1 MARHARHA
9 CHAHLVKATEPSIA
23 RAADLLRAGQP
34 VAFPTETVYG
44 LGADTFNEAAL
55 DRVFELK
62 GRPMDNPL
70 IAHVLGP
77 AGARRVA
84 VGWDDRCERLARR
97 CWPGPL
103 TIVLG
108 RARSVPPRATAGWPS
123 IAVRAPAHPVARA
136 LLEAFGGPV
145 SAPSANKS
153 GGVSPTTAAHV
164 VADFADAGDLLVLDG
179 GACEVGIESTVVDLT
194 TDVARVLRPGSVTV
208 RQLGELLGEAVEA
221 VEVVDV
227 GMGRAATQGL
237 SPGTSMRHYAPRTAT
252 ELVDEQ
258 ALPGRLAELGEPV
271 AVLCFD
277 DAPVAPPHRAIVMPR
292 TAQAYAARLYAALRE
307 ADEVPG
313 AMILVVRP
321 PSQEGLWSAV
331 VDRLGRATHHRAR

>member
-1 MARHARHA
+1 MARHAPHA
-9 CHAHLVKATEPSIA
+9 YMAEATEPMIA
-23 RAADLLRAGQP
+23 RAADLLRAGEP

-62 GRPMDNPL
+62 GRRADNPL

-77 AGARRVA
+77 DQARRVA

-108 RARSVPPRATAGWPS
+108 RARRVPPRATAGWPS

-145 SAPSANKS
+145 SAPSANVS

-164 VADFADAGDLLVLDG
+164 IADFADAGDLLVLDG
-179 GACEVGIESTVVDLT
+179 GACAVGIESTVVDLT
-194 TDVARVLRPGSVTV
+194 TDVARVLRPGSVTAE
-208 RQLGELLGEAVEA
+208 QLSELLGDVSQ
-221 VEVVDV
+221 VDQVGQVV
-227 GMGRAATQGL
+227 MGRAGTQGPA
-237 SPGTSMRHYAPRTAT
+237 PGTSMRHYAPRTAT

-258 ALPGRLAELGEPV
+258 ALPGRLAELGEPA

-277 DAPVAPPHRAIVMPR
+277 DALVAPPHRAIVMPR
-292 TAQAYAARLYAALRE
+292 TAEAYAARLYAALRE

-321 PSQEGLWSAV
+321 PSREGLWSAV
-331 VDRLGRATHHRAR
+331 IDRLGRATHRRSR

>member
-1 MARHARHA
+1 MARHAHHA
-9 CHAHLVKATEPSIA
+9 YLVQATEPSIA
-23 RAADLLRAGQP
+23 RAADLLRAGEP

-55 DRVFELK
+55 GRVFELK
-62 GRPMDNPL
+62 GRGSDNPL

-103 TIVLG
+103 TIVLR

-145 SAPSANKS
+145 SAPSANVS

-179 GACEVGIESTVVDLT
+179 GACAVGIESTVVDLT
-194 TDVARVLRPGSVTV
+194 TDVARVLRPGGVTAS
-208 RQLGELLGEAVEA
+208 QLRELLGEI
-221 VEVVDV
+221 VDDCI
-227 GMGRAATQGL
+227 GSQGPG
-237 SPGTSMRHYAPRTAT
+237 PGTTMRHYAPRTAT
-252 ELVDEQ
+252 ELLDEQ
-258 ALPGRLAELGEPV
+258 VLPGRLAELTEPAV
-271 AVLCFD
+271 VLCFD
-277 DAPVAPPHRAIVMPR
+277 DAPVAQPHRAIVMPR
-292 TAQAYAARLYAALRE
+292 TAGPYAARLYAALRE
-307 ADEVPG
+307 ADDVPG
-313 AMILVVRP
+313 ALILVVRP
-321 PSQEGLWSAV
+321 PSRAGLWSAV
-331 VDRLGRATHHRAR
+331 LDRVGRATHRGSS